1 MTRILAVTVAVLIA
15 GWDAADALTPSGV
28 LLAAA
33 ALAVAGLVLLAARRP
48 AVRLAPEG
56 PARSLALRSRARR
69 TAIVRLCD
77 PDAAG
82 RPRPRAPS
90 ARTRAAQRLFH
101 PTAAPGA
108 RLRAA

>member
-1 MTRILAVTVAVLIA
+1 MTRILAVAVAVLIA

-48 AVRLAPEG
+48 AVRPTPEVS
-56 PARSLALRSRARR
+56 ARSVSLRSHARR

-90 ARTRAAQRLFH
+90 AGTRTAQRLFH
-101 PTAAPGA
+101 MVAGLAG
-108 RLRAA
+108 RRRVV